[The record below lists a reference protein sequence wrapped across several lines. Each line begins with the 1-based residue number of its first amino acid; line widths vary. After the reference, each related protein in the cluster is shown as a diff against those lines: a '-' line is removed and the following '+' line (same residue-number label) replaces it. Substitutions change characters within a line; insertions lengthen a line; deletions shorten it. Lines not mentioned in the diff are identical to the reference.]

1 MSKAIIFLF
10 SFHGFNISHSVAV
23 SLLGGRASLYK
34 GHGKVQHLCLWWLGK
49 RKTKTDQV
57 MLLLAKFPK
66 YTHLLNILS
75 YYQFIEEFHH
85 RLSKSSQDPFTS
97 QKSIIR
103 QPGPKIETFSIG
115 LLRLKSY
122 NKIKIHKPVAS
133 LHINCGQ
140 TK

>member
-1 MSKAIIFLF
+1 
-10 SFHGFNISHSVAV
+10 
-23 SLLGGRASLYK
+23 
-34 GHGKVQHLCLWWLGK
+34 
-49 RKTKTDQV
+49 

-66 YTHLLNILS
+66 YTHLLSILS

-97 QKSIIR
+97 QKSIIW
-103 QPGPKIETFSIG
+103 QTGPKIETFSIG

-140 TK
+140 TKWKKIMLGRRNRFKKSVKRCRIHFSTCTKYNTLVKGIKGLNK